1 VAEPPPFASWG
12 IARYRKEMTGV
23 ERARGLAERLR
34 TGGLVLLLDDA
45 LDPPES
51 VLICAA
57 ARVTPGAVNF
67 MATHGRGLV
76 CLGLTRERMR
86 RLGIPLMASE
96 QSARLPAYGA
106 SIEAR
111 RGVSTGISAA
121 DRATTILA
129 AVAPDA
135 SSADLVMPGH
145 ITPIQLVAGGSLMR
159 AALPEAASDLMRL
172 GGLGLEGVLCEVLG
186 RDGNLASRIELD
198 ALARAHRL
206 PVVTVTDVIQMR
218 LKSDTLVRRRAEA
231 ALPIQGGATFR
242 AIVYDNSIDQ
252 QQHMA
257 LVLGELRSDTDV
269 LVRLHSECLTG
280 DVFGSQRCDCGDQLA
295 HALRLIAEAGQGVLV
310 YLHQEGRGIGLAN
323 KIRAYALQDQGRDT
337 VEANLE
343 LGFKED
349 LRDYGLGAQILR
361 DLGVER
367 VRLLTNNPQKIAG
380 LEIYGITVVARAPL
394 EVTPHAGNIDYLRT
408 KQIKLG
414 HLLSGLS
421 R

>member
-1 VAEPPPFASWG
+1 
-12 IARYRKEMTGV
+12 MTGPD
-23 ERARGLAERLR
+23 RARELADRVR

-45 LDPPES
+45 IDPPEA
-51 VLICAA
+51 VLVGAA
-57 ARVTPGAVNF
+57 ARATPAAVNF
-67 MATHGRGLV
+67 MVTHGRGLV

-111 RGVSTGISAA
+111 RGVSTGISAS

-135 SSADLVMPGH
+135 TSADLVMPGH
-145 ITPIQLVAGGSLMR
+145 ITPIQLVSGGSLVR
-159 AALPEAASDLMRL
+159 AGLPEAASDLVRL
-172 GGLGLEGVLCEVLG
+172 AGLGFEAVLCEVLG
-186 RDGNLASRIELD
+186 RDGNLASGDELR
-198 ALARAHRL
+198 ALARDHQL
-206 PVVTVTDVIQMR
+206 PVITVTDVIHMR
-218 LKSDTLVRRRAEA
+218 LRSDTLVRRTAEA
-231 ALPIQGGATFR
+231 ALPMQGGPTFR

-257 LVLGELRSDTDV
+257 LVLGELRGGSEV

-280 DVFGSQRCDCGDQLA
+280 DVFGSQRCDCGEQLA
-295 HALRLIAEAGQGVLV
+295 QALQRIAAAGQGVLV

-323 KIRAYALQDQGRDT
+323 KIRAYALQDRGRDT

-343 LGFKED
+343 LGFRED
-349 LRDYGLGAQILR
+349 LRDYGIGAQILR

-380 LEIYGITVVARAPL
+380 LEAYGISVVARAPL

-408 KQIKLG
+408 KQAKLG
-414 HLLSGLS
+414 HLLSGLP